1 MFQTYNE
8 ETSQLVSTVQ
18 IILSFPQELR
28 AVRFPSMTGQHC
40 TQKYDEFK
48 PYRKGKSYAEIEILC
63 IKKKYES
70 ERERESKKRTAAFTI
85 FTRVQ
90 CTALFMLK

>member
-28 AVRFPSMTGQHC
+28 AVRFPSMKVNIVHKSTTSLNHIQNRVNFM
-40 TQKYDEFK
+40 QKLKY
-48 PYRKGKSYAEIEILC
+48 YAL
-63 IKKKYES
+63 KNMRAR
-70 ERERESKKRTAAFTI
+70 ERERAKKGLQRLQYLHVYN
-85 FTRVQ
+85 VQ
-90 CTALFMLK
+90 HYSC